1 MERREMNYSRFINAV
16 SAARRTSPIRA
27 LTDLQLKAPPS
38 LISLATGMPNPNTFP
53 FLGVSVETRP
63 LHREKL
69 PGPSRLNF
77 DTKTVARMLQYS
89 PTDGIPELIDWFKQL
104 QTRVH
109 NPPTRKFESA
119 DTEMTVC
126 ITTGSQEAISKVFE
140 MLITRGDYVLMDT
153 PTYPGT
159 LIAVEPLGA
168 RVLSVASDAQGMI
181 PADLRRVLSPWSPAD
196 ARVPASGIPRV
207 LCTVPNGGNPTG
219 ASLSTDR
226 KREIYRIAQEYDL
239 LIIED
244 DPYFY
249 LQFKKPWSESFLS
262 MDVDGRVIRTDSF
275 SKIIS
280 SGLRLGFLTGP
291 KKLVNRVILHMQ
303 TSTMHTS
310 TFSQILVYKLL
321 EQWGIDGFL
330 DHVDSVVE
338 FYRSQKDAMVSSAE
352 KWLTGLAEWDSP
364 QAGMFLWIKLLGVEN
379 SRDLIM
385 KKALAKEVLFVPGA
399 DFYPGLDAVSSH
411 LRASFSITS
420 PKLIDTGLQRLAE
433 LVRDEV
439 QQELAFSTKWR

>member
-1 MERREMNYSRFINAV
+1 
-16 SAARRTSPIRA
+16 
-27 LTDLQLKAPPS
+27 
-38 LISLATGMPNPNTFP
+38 
-53 FLGVSVETRP
+53 
-63 LHREKL
+63 
-69 PGPSRLNF
+69 
-77 DTKTVARMLQYS
+77 
-89 PTDGIPELIDWFKQL
+89 IPELIDWFKQL

-109 NPPTRKFESA
+109 NPPTRKFEST

-140 MLITRGDYVLMDT
+140 MLITPGDYVLMDT

-168 RVLSVASDAQGMI
+168 RVLSVAGDAQGMI
-181 PADLRRVLSPWSPAD
+181 PADLRRVLSPWSPSD

-310 TFSQILVYKLL
+310 TFSQVYHAHIHRLL
-321 EQWGIDGFL
+321 
-330 DHVDSVVE
+330 H
-338 FYRSQKDAMVSSAE
+338 
-352 KWLTGLAEWDSP
+352 
-364 QAGMFLWIKLLGVEN
+364 
-379 SRDLIM
+379 
-385 KKALAKEVLFVPGA
+385 
-399 DFYPGLDAVSSH
+399 
-411 LRASFSITS
+411 
-420 PKLIDTGLQRLAE
+420 
-433 LVRDEV
+433 
-439 QQELAFSTKWR
+439 